1 MYTTVHHRAAS
12 LAYNGIGHALVLV
25 DAVEKQLV
33 GG

>member
-12 LAYNGIGHALVLV
+12 LACNGIGHALVLV
-25 DAVEKQLV
+25 DAVEKHRA